1 MQPGSPGPGQDPY
14 QQDPYQ
20 QYPPGYGQLPPQPDP
35 YAPSSPYAPPPDP
48 FGQPSGPP
56 YRPDPYGPASGPPS
70 SAPPQPTEYS
80 LYPPADS
87 PPPPPPPAYPVSGYA
102 VPMMPMP
109 AVGAGQSN
117 TFGLL
122 SMIFGIISIPLLCCV
137 YIGLP
142 IGIAAAV
149 LGIIGMN
156 KANRGEADNKG
167 MAIAGLVCGTVAA
180 VGGLALIIIS
190 VAGNFSLTRY

>member
-14 QQDPYQ
+14 QHDPYQ
-20 QYPPGYGQLPPQPDP
+20 QYPPGYGQLPAQPDP
-35 YAPSSPYAPPPDP
+35 YAPPSDP

-56 YRPDPYGPASGPPS
+56 YRPDPFGPSSAPPS

-80 LYPPADS
+80 LYPPTEPA
-87 PPPPPPPAYPVSGYA
+87 PPPPMPPPPPAYPVSGYA

-109 AVGAGQSN
+109 AAGAGQSN

-122 SMIFGIISIPLLCCV
+122 SMIFGIISIPLLCCL

-142 IGIAAAV
+142 LGIAAAV
-149 LGIIGMN
+149 LGVVGMN

-167 MAIAGLVCGTVAA
+167 MAIAGLVCGAVAA
-180 VGGLALIIIS
+180 VGGLVLIIVS
-190 VAGNFSLTRY
+190 VAANVSLPRY